1 MLFSLYKATLDDEI
15 RRGLESS
22 AYSEMEIEGV
32 RCKLRRQIEER
43 TRVTSGVLAL
53 FTAFD
58 AMLVM
63 TRSSVPV
70 LIAMLVVEGLALY
83 AAWYLQAGC
92 LKRQFNKAL
101 RRGYPGFDHLK
112 L

>member
-32 RCKLRRQIEER
+32 RCKLRRQIEEI
-43 TRVTSGVLAL
+43 T
-53 FTAFD
+53 
-58 AMLVM
+58 
-63 TRSSVPV
+63 
-70 LIAMLVVEGLALY
+70 EGDEQIV
-83 AAWYLQAGC
+83 LQAIE
-92 LKRQFNKAL
+92 A
-101 RRGYPGFDHLK
+101 DHLK

>member
-43 TRVTSGVLAL
+43 TRATSGVLAL
-53 FTAFD
+53 FAAFD
-58 AMLVM
+58 AM

-92 LKRQFNKAL
+92 LKRQFKKAL